1 MTEETDAQLLQRI
14 AAGDQRALRV
24 FYERFHAAVYQ
35 FSLRTVNN
43 SADAAD
49 VLNAVMLDVWQRAD
63 SFAGQSQVR
72 TWLFSITRNKSVDL
86 LRRKRPNE
94 SLDEATLDADAEDFC
109 EHSVR
114 LELQQQGVQVR
125 QCLDKLKDSHRQ
137 VVYLTF
143 FEELAYPDIAEV
155 MGIPLGTVKTRML
168 HAKQQLLQCLRR
180 LLSKGD

>member
-1 MTEETDAQLLQRI
+1 VTEETDAQLLQRM
-14 AAGDQRALRV
+14 AAGEQSALRL
-24 FYERFHAAVYQ
+24 FYDRFHSAVYQ

-49 VLNAVMLDVWQRAD
+49 VLNAVMLEAWQRAGT
-63 SFAGQSQVR
+63 FAGQSQVR

-86 LRRKRPNE
+86 LRRKRPSE
-94 SLDEATLDADAEDFC
+94 LLDESTQETADGDFC
-109 EHSVR
+109 EYSAA
-114 LELQQQGVQVR
+114 LELQQQGAQVR
-125 QCLDKLKDSHRQ
+125 QCMDKLKDSHRQ

-180 LLSKGD
+180 LLSKDE